1 MRPRASRR
9 RARDE
14 KGARWGAMRHAASPT
29 QRERPARRGVAV
41 DHNVVVAGGAQAAL
55 QHVQLRLAMFGSFS
69 VCIGFA
75 GSGPTRALSLA
86 GRPGGLLAL
95 LALAGGRF
103 FSRAELARELWSGS
117 PEAGSPGCFNTLLW
131 RLRKTLEA
139 PAMDTGALIECD
151 RQGALRLASHV
162 QVSTDIDEYRILVE
176 APMAKPVEQL
186 SPADI
191 EQLRQA
197 VHLYQGDV
205 LASFHEDWA
214 LRLRER
220 HRRLQL
226 GALARLMHLAT
237 LVQAWPDAIRHGEAM
252 LEIDELRED
261 VCREVM
267 RCHLAAGQRALALRQ
282 FERCRAALRHEL
294 AIQPMRET
302 VALYQ
307 QIADVATTRAEP
319 EPAPPGSSLAPAPA
333 RGALA
338 PGLMQSIAQARWHL
352 SQADAHLQLQ
362 LPFAG

>member
-1 MRPRASRR
+1 MDP
-9 RARDE
+9 
-14 KGARWGAMRHAASPT
+14 H
-29 QRERPARRGVAV
+29 
-41 DHNVVVAGGAQAAL
+41 VVVAASGVHAAL
-55 QHVQLRLAMFGSFS
+55 RDLQLRLALFGSFS
-69 VCIGFA
+69 VDLSWTGNA
-75 GSGPTRALSLA
+75 AVRALSLT

-103 FSRAELARELWSGS
+103 FSRAELVRELWSGS
-117 PEAGSPGCFNTLLW
+117 PEAGSAGSFNTLLW

-139 PAMDTGALIECD
+139 PPLATGDLIECD
-151 RQGALRLASHV
+151 RQGALRLAGHV
-162 QVSTDIDEYRILVE
+162 QVTTDIDEYRALVE

-197 VHLYQGDV
+197 VCLYQGDV
-205 LASFHEDWA
+205 LASFQEDWA

-237 LVQAWPDAIRHGEAM
+237 LARAWPEAIRHGEAM

-267 RCHLAAGQRALALRQ
+267 RCHVAAGQRALALRQ
-282 FERCRAALRHEL
+282 YERCRMALKKEL

-302 VALYQ
+302 QAMYQ
-307 QIADVATTRAEP
+307 QIAGAATTRAEDDP
-319 EPAPPGSSLAPAPA
+319 FPGLFDAAAAGAPPP
-333 RGALA
+333 RGAT
-338 PGLMQSIAQARWHL
+338 PSLMQSIAQARWHL

>member
-1 MRPRASRR
+1 VEHHVVTVAS
-9 RARDE
+9 
-14 KGARWGAMRHAASPT
+14 AA
-29 QRERPARRGVAV
+29 
-41 DHNVVVAGGAQAAL
+41 HAAL
-55 QHVQLRLAMFGSFS
+55 QDVQLRLALFGSFS
-69 VCIGFA
+69 VSIGQVGA
-75 GSGPTRALSLA
+75 GPGRAIALG

-117 PEAGSPGCFNTLLW
+117 AETGSAGSFNTLLW

-139 PAMDTGALIECD
+139 PPLATGEMIECD
-151 RQGALRLASHV
+151 RQGALRLATHV
-162 QVSTDIDEYRILVE
+162 QVSTDIDEYRALVE
-176 APMAKPVEQL
+176 GPMARPVEQL

-191 EQLRQA
+191 AQLREA
-197 VHLYQGDV
+197 VRLYQGDV
-205 LASFHEDWA
+205 LASFQEDWA

-237 LVQAWPDAIRHGEAM
+237 LAQAWPEAIRHGEAM

-261 VCREVM
+261 ICREVM

-282 FERCRAALRHEL
+282 FERCRAALRREL

-307 QIADVATTRAEP
+307 QIADAATAGAAFEVAQD
-319 EPAPPGSSLAPAPA
+319 APAPSVRA
-333 RGALA
+333 NV
-338 PGLMQSIAQARWHL
+338 PSLMQSLSQARWHL
-352 SQADAHLQLQ
+352 SQADAQLQLQ

>member
-1 MRPRASRR
+1 M
-9 RARDE
+9 
-14 KGARWGAMRHAASPT
+14 
-29 QRERPARRGVAV
+29 
-41 DHNVVVAGGAQAAL
+41 DHHVVVAACSAHAAL
-55 QHVQLRLAMFGSFS
+55 QHVQLRLALFGSFS
-69 VCIGFA
+69 VNIGLVGGGA
-75 GSGPTRALSLA
+75 TRALSLA

-117 PEAGSPGCFNTLLW
+117 PESGSPGCFNTLLW

-139 PAMDTGALIECD
+139 PAMDAGELIECD

-162 QVSTDIDEYRILVE
+162 QVSTDIDEYRVLVE

-191 EQLRQA
+191 DQLRQA
-197 VHLYQGDV
+197 VRLYQGDV

-237 LVQAWPDAIRHGEAM
+237 LAQAWPDAIRHGEAM

-282 FERCRAALRHEL
+282 FERCRAALKQEL

-307 QIADVATTRAEP
+307 QIADAATTRAEP
-319 EPAPPGSSLAPAPA
+319 DPAPPALFADPAHARGPLAPT
-333 RGALA
+333 
-338 PGLMQSIAQARWHL
+338 LMQSIAQARWHL

-362 LPFAG
+362 LPFSG

>member
-1 MRPRASRR
+1 M
-9 RARDE
+9 
-14 KGARWGAMRHAASPT
+14 
-29 QRERPARRGVAV
+29 
-41 DHNVVVAGGAQAAL
+41 DHHVVVAACGAHAAL
-55 QHVQLRLAMFGSFS
+55 QHVQLRLGLFGSFS
-69 VCIGFA
+69 VTIGLA
-75 GSGPTRALSLA
+75 GGGAARVLPLA

-117 PEAGSPGCFNTLLW
+117 PEAGSPGSFNTLLW
-131 RLRKTLEA
+131 RLRKSLVA
-139 PAMDTGALIECD
+139 PAMDTGELIECD
-151 RQGALRLASHV
+151 RQGALRLAGHV
-162 QVSTDIDEYRILVE
+162 QVSTDTDEYRALVE

-191 EQLRQA
+191 DQLRKA
-197 VHLYQGDV
+197 VLLYQGDV

-226 GALARLMHLAT
+226 SALARLMHLAT
-237 LVQAWPDAIRHGEAM
+237 LAQAWPVAIRHGEAM

-282 FERCRAALRHEL
+282 FERCRAALKQEL

-302 VALYQ
+302 MALYQ
-307 QIADVATTRAEP
+307 QIADAATTRAEP
-319 EPAPPGSSLAPAPA
+319 DQVPPVLLGGTAPAHASLAPD
-333 RGALA
+333 
-338 PGLMQSIAQARWHL
+338 LMQSIAQARWHL

-362 LPFAG
+362 LPFAS

>member
-1 MRPRASRR
+1 M
-9 RARDE
+9 
-14 KGARWGAMRHAASPT
+14 
-29 QRERPARRGVAV
+29 
-41 DHNVVVAGGAQAAL
+41 DHHVVAAACGAQAAL
-55 QHVQLRLAMFGSFS
+55 AHVQLRLALFGSFS
-69 VCIGFA
+69 VHIGRA
-75 GSGPTRALSLA
+75 GGEAMSALSLA

-131 RLRKTLEA
+131 RLRKTLET
-139 PAMDTGALIECD
+139 PALDTGELIECD
-151 RQGALRLASHV
+151 RQGALRLAGHV
-162 QVSTDIDEYRILVE
+162 QVSTDIDEYRLLVE
-176 APMAKPVEQL
+176 APLAKPVEQL

-191 EQLRQA
+191 EQLRRA
-197 VHLYQGDV
+197 VPLYQGDV

-237 LVQAWPDAIRHGEAM
+237 LAQCWPDAIRHGEAM

-282 FERCRAALRHEL
+282 FERCRAALKQEL

-307 QIADVATTRAEP
+307 QIADAATTRTEP
-319 EPAPPGSSLAPAPA
+319 EPALATLFADAGPARGGLAPA
-333 RGALA
+333 
-338 PGLMQSIAQARWHL
+338 LMQSIAQARWHL

-362 LPFAG
+362 LPFTG

>member
-1 MRPRASRR
+1 
-9 RARDE
+9 
-14 KGARWGAMRHAASPT
+14 
-29 QRERPARRGVAV
+29 V
-41 DHNVVVAGGAQAAL
+41 DQHVVVAVQGAHAAL
-55 QHVQLRLAMFGSFS
+55 LHVQLRLALFGSFS
-69 VCIGFA
+69 VTICQA
-75 GSGPTRALSLA
+75 GKGARALPLA

-117 PEAGSPGCFNTLLW
+117 PDAGSAGSFNTLLW
-131 RLRKTLEA
+131 RLRKSLEA
-139 PAMDTGALIECD
+139 TQAAAGDLIECD

-162 QVSTDIDEYRILVE
+162 QVTTDIDEYRVLVE
-176 APMAKPVEQL
+176 APLAKPVEQL

-197 VHLYQGDV
+197 VQLYQGDV
-205 LASFHEDWA
+205 LASFQDDWA

-237 LVQAWPDAIRHGEAM
+237 LAHAWPEAIHHGEAM

-282 FERCRAALRHEL
+282 FERCRAALKNEL

-302 VALYQ
+302 LTLYQ
-307 QIADVATTRAEP
+307 EIADAATAQ
-319 EPAPPGSSLAPAPA
+319 PAAAVPRPAAPA
-333 RGALA
+333 REAAAPVPDRRATPERRAG
-338 PGLMQSIAQARWHL
+338 PGLLQSIAQARWHL